1 MASAMADEITDRTL
15 ERVSYLICEY
25 ARLCDRTN
33 TEVAH
38 ALLSSKTLRRYGY
51 SHAQKGH
58 LTEAQ
63 GRAAIQV
70 LDFWIRSKS
79 EQHEPS

>member
-1 MASAMADEITDRTL
+1 MSDEITDKTL
-15 ERVSYLICEY
+15 ERVGYLIQQY

-38 ALLSSKTLRRYGY
+38 ALLNSKTLRRYGY

-58 LTEAQ
+58 LTETQ

-70 LDFWIRSKS
+70 LDYWIRSKS
-79 EQHEPS
+79 EQHQQG